1 MSAFRV
7 FRVKWTIPSE
17 VASFEQVFEGDLKGS
32 YNSIEHD
39 LSLFIWPLAL
49 IVHSISVPLR
59 KTASATYSGR
69 SSAAGR
75 RALSHI

>member
-1 MSAFRV
+1 M
-7 FRVKWTIPSE
+7 
-17 VASFEQVFEGDLKGS
+17 ASLEQVFEGDLKGS

-59 KTASATYSGR
+59 MVVKGQHLEKKIT
-69 SSAAGR
+69 
-75 RALSHI
+75 